1 MTPLG
6 RVQDVHNLKG
16 QTFQKGLSSNTIVML
31 HKSRIQKVKQ
41 VMDIMKTVKV
51 SPEPKHIIE
60 NAVRKE
66 AILRN
71 LFRLS
76 E

>member
-1 MTPLG
+1 
-6 RVQDVHNLKG
+6 
-16 QTFQKGLSSNTIVML
+16 ML
-31 HKSRIQKVKQ
+31 HKSRIEKVKQ
-41 VMDIMKTVKV
+41 VMDIMTTVKV
-51 SPEPKHIIE
+51 SREPKHISE
-60 NAVRKE
+60 NAARKE